1 MILTIITWF
10 LVVLN
15 FASALLS
22 FGLLFNDDYR
32 NEKGITVRAL
42 NVLYSIIVAVV
53 LVLLS

>member
-15 FASALLS
+15 FASALLA

-32 NEKGITVRAL
+32 NEKGFTVRVL
-42 NVLYSIIVAVV
+42 NILYSIMVAVV